1 MPRSTLKTSLVSAHR
16 VPATAAPAAAAAPR
30 MAGDDELRRFVLVR
44 LSQLGPRISRRV
56 HVTVRHGIV
65 RLSGSV
71 STDYERQFVRQ
82 IVERVA
88 GIRRV
93 DDVLQLQATQPAV
106 TFAQRVRD
114 LPAFAGRRQRTRRMI
129 WSTAA
134 VLLAAVTCTAGSW
147 SLLGE
152 HLIPLRATLQVG
164 GRPAAGAVVTLH
176 PLDRTAAGALCP
188 RGLVAA
194 SGKIEWTTHEPGD
207 GVPPG
212 RYVVTAVWDDVMPGT
227 SRSFATGGIYARPES
242 SPLRVDV
249 SAGMAD
255 PLCWS
260 MP

>member
-1 MPRSTLKTSLVSAHR
+1 MPRSTPGTPLVSPHHAS
-16 VPATAAPAAAAAPR
+16 AAANRNGTQPSVS
-30 MAGDDELRRFVLVR
+30 DDELRRCVLVR

-56 HVTVRHGIV
+56 QITIRHGNV

-82 IVERVA
+82 VVERVA

-93 DDVLQLQATQPAV
+93 DDALQLHEATSAAAAP
-106 TFAQRVRD
+106 RVRD

-134 VLLAAVTCTAGSW
+134 VLLAAVTCTAGPW

-152 HLIPLRATLQVG
+152 QLVPLRGSLQVG
-164 GRPAAGAVVTLH
+164 GRPATGAEVTLH
-176 PLDRTAAGALCP
+176 PLNRTGADSVLP
-188 RGLVAA
+188 RGVVAA
-194 SGKIEWTTHEPGD
+194 NGKIEWTTHEPGD

-212 RYVVTAVWDDVMPGT
+212 RYVVTIALNGFARG
-227 SRSFATGGIYARPES
+227 SARSQIAGGVYSRPES

-249 SAGMAD
+249 AAGMAE

>member
-1 MPRSTLKTSLVSAHR
+1 VQITIRH
-16 VPATAAPAAAAAPR
+16 
-30 MAGDDELRRFVLVR
+30 GNVR
-44 LSQLGPRISRRV
+44 LN
-56 HVTVRHGIV
+56 
-65 RLSGSV
+65 GSV

-82 IVERVA
+82 VVERVS

-93 DDVLQLQATQPAV
+93 DDALQLHAATSAAAAP
-106 TFAQRVRD
+106 RVRD

-134 VLLAAVTCTAGSW
+134 VLLAAVTCTAAPW
-147 SLLGE
+147 SLFGE
-152 HLIPLRATLQVG
+152 QLVPLRATLQVG

-176 PLDRTAAGALCP
+176 PLNRTSADAVCP
-188 RGLVAA
+188 RGVVEAN
-194 SGKIEWTTHEPGD
+194 GKIEWTTHQPGD

-212 RYVVTAVWDDVMPGT
+212 RYVVTAVWNDVARDS
-227 SRSFATGGIYARPES
+227 SRSLATGGIYARPES

-249 SAGMAD
+249 SAGMVE